1 MLEDEKVSVFLQ
13 SPCPVGTAAEQER
26 FRKKLASGILALPL
40 TQKAQCVVGS
50 VGLWRKQML
59 IESIHEVYVS

>member
-40 TQKAQCVVGS
+40 TQKAQCVVGF
-50 VGLWRKQML
+50 V
-59 IESIHEVYVS
+59 